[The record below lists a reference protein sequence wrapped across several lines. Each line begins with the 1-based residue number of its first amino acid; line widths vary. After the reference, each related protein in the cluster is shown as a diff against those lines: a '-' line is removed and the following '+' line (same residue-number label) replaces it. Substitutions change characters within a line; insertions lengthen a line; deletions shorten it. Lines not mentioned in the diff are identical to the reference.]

1 MASRKNFPG
10 RLEARRRQA
19 AERSGQTVVVCARPE
34 ETLVRAVPSVS
45 LQIEQ
50 TVQQSPLVAPM
61 PPTLREFGLSDE
73 AVSRLPRPWFRV
85 STAGGVREFWSYVV
99 ADFGIFFLIFHSGVH
114 FSFGWVMGF
123 LGFSLIVG
131 IPFMIAWAVLGSL
144 EKRLHCALSEPYAR
158 YSRYQAALAAYQVK
172 LSAFEKSETERE
184 ARLAK
189 QRADYWRALSGTA
202 FETELGGL
210 FCRMGYEVS
219 YTPSTSDGG
228 VDILLRKRLTIVQCK
243 AHNKPVSI
251 SVARELSAC
260 IVDFQAHDAIIA
272 CFEGVTKPV
281 IEYIKTKPIT
291 VLTLSDIVAHQKQYG
306 S

>member
-10 RLEARRRQA
+10 RLETRRHRA
-19 AERSGQTVVVCARPE
+19 DERSGQTAVVYARRPE
-34 ETLVRAVPSVS
+34 KTLVRPVPSAS
-45 LQIEQ
+45 PQIEQ
-50 TVQQSPLVAPM
+50 SVQQSPL

-73 AVSRLPRPWFRV
+73 AVSRLPSQWFRV
-85 STAGGVREFWSYVV
+85 SIAGGVREFWSYMV
-99 ADFGIFFLIFHSGVH
+99 ADFGIFLLIFHSSIH
-114 FSFGWVMGF
+114 FSFGLVVGF
-123 LGFSLIVG
+123 LGFSVIFV
-131 IPFMIAWAVLGSL
+131 IPFTIAWAVLGSL
-144 EKRLHCALSEPYAR
+144 EKRLYRALSEPYTR
-158 YSRYQAALAAYQVK
+158 YSRYEAALAAYQVK
-172 LSAFEKSETERE
+172 LSAFEKSEKERE

-210 FCRMGYEVS
+210 FCRMGYEVT

-228 VDILLRKRLTIVQCK
+228 VDILLRKVGRLTIVQCK

-251 SVARELSAC
+251 SAARELSAC

-281 IEYIKTKPIT
+281 IDYIKTKPIT
-291 VLTLSDIVAHQKQYG
+291 VLTLSDIVAHQKQYD